1 MGKKMM
7 ILGGSALQ
15 VPAIKAAKALGYE
28 IILVDYDEN
37 AVGFA
42 LADVKLVVSTLDKE
56 EVYRQA
62 LVWRPDVVITST
74 SDGPVR
80 TAAYVNEKLGK
91 KPDLSYE
98 DSLCATIKSY
108 MRKRLEENYVPIPAY
123 YAAEDWEGFLKA
135 VRALG
140 GRCIVKPS
148 DNAGSRGVVLLDG
161 GEKTEEEL
169 RQTYE
174 YSKGNSR
181 NGIVMAE
188 EYMDGEEVSV
198 EAMTI
203 NGKTTIIAITDKYI
217 TPPPYFVEIAHSEPS
232 RLDGETQERIREVAL
247 QAIRAIR
254 LQNGP
259 SHTEIKVTEEG
270 PKVVEIAARLGGDFI
285 TSRLVPLSTGVD
297 LVGASV
303 RLAAGEEPDLSVKW
317 QRAAAIHFIQ
327 GKKGKLRRLEAGE
340 EIFRMDG
347 VEEAVLYK
355 KAGDIT
361 NGTRSSNDR
370 LGHLITV
377 GWTPEEAMENGR
389 RALERICMEYEE

>member
-15 VPAIKAAKALGYE
+15 VPAIKAAKELGYE

-37 AVGFA
+37 ATGFA

-62 LVWRPDVVITST
+62 LIYRPDVVITST

-98 DSLCATIKSY
+98 DSLCATIKSH
-108 MRKRLEENYVPIPAY
+108 MRKRLEENHVPVPVYYVVENWAGF
-123 YAAEDWEGFLKA
+123 WEAVKA
-135 VRALG
+135 LD

-148 DNAGSRGVVLLDG
+148 DNAGSRGVTLLEG

-169 RQTYE
+169 RRAYD

-181 NGIVMAE
+181 NGIVMVE
-188 EYMDGEEVSV
+188 EFMSGAEVSV
-198 EAMTI
+198 EAMTV
-203 NGKTTIIAITDKYI
+203 NGKTEIISITDKYI
-217 TPPPYFVEIAHSEPS
+217 TQPPYFVEIAHSEPS
-232 RLDGETQERIREVAL
+232 RLGGEIQERIREVAL

-303 RLAAGEEPDLSVKW
+303 RLAAGEAPDLSAKW

-327 GKKGKLRRLEAGE
+327 SGKGKLRRLEMGE

-355 KAGDIT
+355 KAGDT
-361 NGTRSSNDR
+361 TDGTKSSNDR
-370 LGHLITV
+370 LGHIITV
-377 GWTPEEAMENGR
+377 DRTPEEAMERGR
-389 RALERICMEYEE
+389 KALERICMEYEE

>member
-1 MGKKMM
+1 MP
-7 ILGGSALQ
+7 
-15 VPAIKAAKALGYE
+15 VPVYYVVENWAGFWEAVKAL
-28 IILVDYDEN
+28 D
-37 AVGFA
+37 
-42 LADVKLVVSTLDKE
+42 
-56 EVYRQA
+56 
-62 LVWRPDVVITST
+62 
-74 SDGPVR
+74 
-80 TAAYVNEKLGK
+80 
-91 KPDLSYE
+91 
-98 DSLCATIKSY
+98 
-108 MRKRLEENYVPIPAY
+108 
-123 YAAEDWEGFLKA
+123 
-135 VRALG
+135 

-148 DNAGSRGVVLLDG
+148 DNAGSRGVTLLEG

-169 RQTYE
+169 RRAYD

-181 NGIVMAE
+181 NGIVMVE
-188 EYMDGEEVSV
+188 EFMSGAEVSV
-198 EAMTI
+198 EAMTV
-203 NGKTTIIAITDKYI
+203 NGKTEIISITDKYI

-232 RLDGETQERIREVAL
+232 RLGGEIQERIREVAL

-303 RLAAGEEPDLSVKW
+303 RLAAGEAPDLSAKW

-327 GKKGKLRRLEAGE
+327 SGKGKLRRLEIGE

-355 KAGDIT
+355 KAGDT
-361 NGTRSSNDR
+361 TDGTKSSNDR
-370 LGHLITV
+370 LGHIITV
-377 GWTPEEAMENGR
+377 GRTPEEAMERGR
-389 RALERICMEYEE
+389 KALERICMEYEE

>member
-15 VPAIKAAKALGYE
+15 VPAIKAAKELGYE

-37 AVGFA
+37 ATGFA

-62 LVWRPDVVITST
+62 LIYRPDVVITST

-80 TAAYVNEKLGK
+80 TAAYVNERLGK

-98 DSLCATIKSY
+98 DSLCATIKSH
-108 MRKRLEENYVPIPAY
+108 MRKRLEENHVPVPVYYVVENWAGF
-123 YAAEDWEGFLKA
+123 WEAVKA
-135 VRALG
+135 LD

-148 DNAGSRGVVLLDG
+148 DNAGSRGVTLLEG

-169 RQTYE
+169 RRAYD

-181 NGIVMAE
+181 NGIVMVE
-188 EYMDGEEVSV
+188 EFMSGAEVSV
-198 EAMTI
+198 EAMTV
-203 NGKTTIIAITDKYI
+203 NGKTEIISITDKYI
-217 TPPPYFVEIAHSEPS
+217 TQPPYFVEIAHSEPS
-232 RLDGETQERIREVAL
+232 RLGGEIQERIREVAL

-303 RLAAGEEPDLSVKW
+303 RLAAGEAPDLSAKW

-327 GKKGKLRRLEAGE
+327 SGKGKLRRLEIGE

-355 KAGDIT
+355 KAGDT
-361 NGTRSSNDR
+361 TDGTKSSNDR
-370 LGHLITV
+370 LGHIITV
-377 GWTPEEAMENGR
+377 GRTTEEAMERGR
-389 RALERICMEYEE
+389 KALERICMEYEE